1 MVSRVFVL
9 GGQSGSVTVLQQ
21 QVIQGTVCPR
31 RAEKPIMELDRRPVV
46 LISSDGGFVEVEFL
60 LWEESPGDA
69 DRVRLAVTFG
79 DEKIAR
85 DADDFFSAL
94 YSIRAELEAAGLMPR
109 CYGSSRNVYP
119 SGMSRGMRT
128 GDKAY
133 RLYLGRRGRPEDV
146 VDIFEDGSDVD
157 PVSVQVQE
165 AYYPEWLGSLTS
177 DSD

>member
-1 MVSRVFVL
+1 
-9 GGQSGSVTVLQQ
+9 
-21 QVIQGTVCPR
+21 
-31 RAEKPIMELDRRPVV
+31 MEPDRRPVA
-46 LISSDGGFVEVEFL
+46 LISSDGGFVQGEFL
-60 LWEESPGDA
+60 LWEESPEDA

-79 DEKIAR
+79 DEEIAR
-85 DADDFFSAL
+85 DADDFFAAL
-94 YSIRAELEAAGLMPR
+94 RSIRAVLWVAGLTPR

-119 SGMSRGMRT
+119 SGMTRGMGT

-133 RLYLGRRGRPEDV
+133 RLYLGRRGRTEDI

-165 AYYPEWLGSLTS
+165 TYYREWLGSLTS